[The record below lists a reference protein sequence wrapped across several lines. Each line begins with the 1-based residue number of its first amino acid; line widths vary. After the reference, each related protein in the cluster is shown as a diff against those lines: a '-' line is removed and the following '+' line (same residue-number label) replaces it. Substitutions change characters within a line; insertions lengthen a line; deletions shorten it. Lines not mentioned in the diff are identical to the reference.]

1 MATVIR
7 GHNTNRNGDGWTQ
20 QEINSAW
27 SKGRVMPDQS
37 SSIYRWD
44 KCGSVMQFNQYG
56 NRGHNYGWEIDH
68 INPVAN
74 GGTDIDNNLQPL
86 NWKNNAAKSDKLN
99 WLCGQ

>member
-1 MATVIR
+1 MLDNTAFLNLKYKFMATVI
-7 GHNTNRNGDGWTQ
+7 
-20 QEINSAW
+20 
-27 SKGRVMPDQS
+27 
-37 SSIYRWD
+37 
-44 KCGSVMQFNQYG
+44 
-56 NRGHNYGWEIDH
+56 RGHNYGWEIDH